1 MATVMSACEV
11 CCIEF
16 SSLAFFVIH
25 FGVAHSCSINYEP
38 FRLFVRI
45 RRAIAGTKIY
55 PSSCFVGGD
64 GDRNRFGRSES

>member
-16 SSLAFFVIH
+16 SSLA

-45 RRAIAGTKIY
+45 RRAVAGMKID
-55 PSSCFVGGD
+55 PSSCFVGGE
-64 GDRNRFGRSES
+64 GDRYRFGRFEC